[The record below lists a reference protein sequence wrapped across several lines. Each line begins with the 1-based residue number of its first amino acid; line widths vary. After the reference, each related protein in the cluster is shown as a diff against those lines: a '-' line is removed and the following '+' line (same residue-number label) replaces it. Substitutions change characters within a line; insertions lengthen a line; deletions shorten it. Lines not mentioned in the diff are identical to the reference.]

1 MSNRRKAHLDQLER
15 RLTGAKRIGL
25 FGHRAVGKTTLL
37 AMFYREAAHGRVPGV
52 LLAAVEAK
60 SALYLAEKIAQI
72 ESGEPPAGTLAET
85 ELRLRLYH
93 GQARFDLI
101 VKDYQGEHLTL
112 GSDAPIHEFFADCD
126 AVLLCLDPDSA
137 AQPCDRQKRQQEI
150 EQLLERYLE
159 QSDDASTRRPV
170 ALVVTKYDQVLASG
184 GPPPDQVERLVD
196 QRYGMTRHALARHVP
211 RSALFA
217 VSSYGRDARGDKPP
231 AELHPLGLEAPL
243 AWLADQLEESDRE
256 QLDWLWDLAPDDRP
270 RLSRCVRAFEKRY
283 PRSDQVID
291 FRRRLNRLNRR
302 HLRRSL
308 VRLTAAAA
316 FVAGCLAG
324 YDAWGFHRALRF
336 EREGNPAPAVE
347 KHWSDLL
354 AWHPSLPYFWPR
366 DAKRAARKRD
376 EWEVKVE
383 GLRVAVGT
391 DGPDA
396 EVRLNALKEQA
407 PELVPAIRDVEHAR
421 RLALHDRRWK
431 DLRAAEVDAAE
442 KPEETLEAVRAFL
455 KEFPDSVHRP
465 ELAKWTVALTARATD
480 RRDAADR
487 NALTT
492 LRRAGAMP
500 NADLPEMVHQVKSFL
515 DEHPQSRLR
524 PEAEELLA
532 GFVRRL
538 DESHFEKA
546 RQATRQYPTNF
557 ALRIRKYQEYLDAH
571 RSGGQFVSEAMEA
584 IDKIERERDLYMYRL
599 AYDHFTAHPDDLS
612 EVSRRLRSYLEINPQ
627 GRRAA
632 DAQGFLKWF
641 EKVSVPGQYHVT
653 LRRGEVEPGVG
664 KYLAGGGPDLGVE
677 IWVGGVKY
685 GPSPVVRNTHR
696 PIWDYTF
703 SRPITWKL
711 GDPVV
716 VRILDHD
723 WSKSV
728 VYTLSSPKDDP
739 LAIKMLCG
747 TVRPSKGGSTRLVF
761 SSDFALPKLASPE
774 GAAE

>member
-1 MSNRRKAHLDQLER
+1 MSNRRKSHLDQLER
-15 RLTGAKRIGL
+15 RMTGAKRIGL

-52 LLAAVEAK
+52 RLAAVQAK
-60 SALYLAEKIAQI
+60 TAEYLAEKIAQI

-85 ELRLRLYH
+85 ELSLRLYH
-93 GQARFDLI
+93 GPARFDLI

-112 GSDAPIHEFFADCD
+112 GSEAPIHDFFADCD

-137 AQPCDRQKRQQEI
+137 AQPADRQRRQQEI
-150 EQLLERYLE
+150 EQLLERYIE
-159 QSDDASTRRPV
+159 RSDDATAGRPV
-170 ALVVTKYDQVLASG
+170 ALVVTKYDQVLAAG
-184 GPPPDQVERLVD
+184 GPSPDRVERLVD
-196 QRYGMTRHALARHVP
+196 QRYGMTRHALARHAP
-211 RSALFA
+211 RSAIFA

-256 QLDWLWDLAPDDRP
+256 QLDWLWDLAPDDRA
-270 RLSRCVRAFEKRY
+270 RLARCVRAFEKRY

-302 HLRRSL
+302 HLRRSFAK
-308 VRLTAAAA
+308 LTAAAGL
-316 FVAGCLAG
+316 VAGCLAG

-347 KHWSDLL
+347 RHWSNLL
-354 AWHPSLPYFWPR
+354 AWHPTLPYFWPQ
-366 DAKRAARKRD
+366 DAKRAAHQRD
-376 EWEVKVE
+376 EWEVKAE
-383 GLRVAVGT
+383 GLRVVVGT

-407 PELVPAIRDVEHAR
+407 PDLVPAIRDVEQAR

-431 DLRAAEVDAAE
+431 ELRVAEVDAAE
-442 KPEETLEAVRAFL
+442 KPEETLLAVRAFL
-455 KEFPDSVHRP
+455 KEFPESGHRA
-465 ELAKWTVALTARATD
+465 ELAKWSVLLNARATD
-480 RRDAADR
+480 LRDAADR
-487 NALTT
+487 QSLAKW
-492 LRRAGAMP
+492 RQAGALP
-500 NADLPEMVHQVKSFL
+500 DADLPDLIQQAKSFL
-515 DEHPQSRLR
+515 DGHPESRLR
-524 PEAEELLA
+524 PDVEELLA

-546 RQATRQYPTNF
+546 RLATRQYPTNF

-599 AYDHFTAHPDDLS
+599 AYDHFTAHTDDLS
-612 EVSRRLRSYLEINPQ
+612 EVARRLRSYLEINPQ
-627 GRRAA
+627 GRRAPA
-632 DAQGFLKWF
+632 AQSFLKWF
-641 EKVSVPGQYHVT
+641 EKASVPGQYHVT
-653 LRRGEVEPGVG
+653 LRRGEVEPNVG

-677 IWVGGVKY
+677 IWVAGVKY

-703 SRPITWKL
+703 TRPITWKL

-723 WSKSV
+723 WSTSV
-728 VYTLSSPKDDP
+728 VYTLSSPKNDP
-739 LAIKMLCG
+739 LAMKMLCG
-747 TVRPSKGGSTRLVF
+747 TVRPSKGGATRLVF
-761 SSDFALPKLASPE
+761 SSDFTLPKLPKPE
-774 GAAE
+774 GDSM